1 MKNLYFTSYTK
12 YINDGNSGIPLWNL
26 FQTET
31 NIFDETGK
39 TILHELV
46 YASKMSEQLREII
59 NSINGPMIKP
69 YDLCEDI
76 VSGKK
81 KKSISCITDVIDAD
95 DISGYSRETY
105 ITSDSIDGIK
115 IITENGSNK
124 YVDYYNSKEEAE
136 KIMRVEAKERF
147 NSEQPRIKSSI
158 SFDNE
163 SFFKL

>member
-1 MKNLYFTSYTK
+1 MKLYFKSYTK
-12 YINDGNSGIPLWNL
+12 YIGDGNSGISLWNL

-31 NIFDETGK
+31 EIFDEQGK
-39 TILHELV
+39 TVLHELV
-46 YASKMSEQLREII
+46 YTSEMSEQLREII
-59 NSINGPMIKP
+59 YSVNGPVITP

-76 VSGKK
+76 VNGKD
-81 KKSISCITDVIDAD
+81 KKSISCITDVIDAG

-115 IITENGSNK
+115 IITEDGSNE

-136 KIMRVEAKERF
+136 KIMRVEAKGRLT
-147 NSEQPRIKSSI
+147 SKQDRIKSSI
-158 SFDNE
+158 EFVDE

>member
-1 MKNLYFTSYTK
+1 MYYFKSYTK
-12 YINDGNSGIPLWNL
+12 YIGDGNSGISLWNL
-26 FQTET
+26 FQTE
-31 NIFDETGK
+31 IFDETGK
-39 TILHELV
+39 IILHELV
-46 YASKMSEQLREII
+46 YGNKMSEQLREII
-59 NSINGPMIKP
+59 NSINGPVITP

-76 VSGKK
+76 VRGKD

-115 IITENGSNK
+115 IITEDGSNK

-136 KIMRVEAKERF
+136 KIMRVEAKGRLT
-147 NSEQPRIKSSI
+147 SKQDRIKSSI
-158 SFDNE
+158 EFVDE

>member
-1 MKNLYFTSYTK
+1 MYYFKSYTK
-12 YINDGNSGIPLWNL
+12 YIGDGNSGISLWNL

-31 NIFDETGK
+31 EIFDETGK
-39 TILHELV
+39 ISLHELV
-46 YASKMSEQLREII
+46 YGNKMSEQLREII
-59 NSINGPMIKP
+59 NSINGPVITP

-76 VSGKK
+76 VRGKD

-115 IITENGSNK
+115 IITEDGSNK

-136 KIMRVEAKERF
+136 KIMRVEAKGRLT
-147 NSEQPRIKSSI
+147 SKQDRIKSSI
-158 SFDNE
+158 EFVDE

>member
-1 MKNLYFTSYTK
+1 MKLYFKSYTK
-12 YINDGNSGIPLWNL
+12 YIGDGNSGISLWNL

-31 NIFDETGK
+31 EIFDETGK
-39 TILHELV
+39 IILHELV
-46 YASKMSEQLREII
+46 YGNKMSEQLREII
-59 NSINGPMIKP
+59 NSINGPVITP

-76 VSGKK
+76 VRGKD

-115 IITENGSNK
+115 IITEDGSNK

-136 KIMRVEAKERF
+136 KIMRVEAKGRLT
-147 NSEQPRIKSSI
+147 SKQDRIKSSI
-158 SFDNE
+158 EFVDE